1 MSDTKRDPAN
11 KNRQTMV
18 SLAMLATGMLCLAY
32 AAVPLYEVFCR
43 VTGFGGTT
51 QHVAAAPTSTNE
63 RLMRVRFDANIS
75 PDLPW
80 SFKPMQTEVTVKLGE
95 ETLIFYKA
103 KNLSNQPVSGIA
115 AFNVTPEKT
124 GEFFDKIACFCFDNQ
139 TLAAG
144 EEVEMPVSFYV
155 DPDLVKDR
163 NLDGVK
169 TITLSYT
176 FFRAKDQPLAQAPSG
191 SAEKATTPK
200 L

>member
-1 MSDTKRDPAN
+1 MSDPKRDPAK
-11 KNRQTMV
+11 KNRQTLI
-18 SLAMLATGMLCLAY
+18 SLAMLATGMLCMAY
-32 AAVPLYEVFCR
+32 AAVPLYEIFCSM
-43 VTGFGGTT
+43 TGFGGTT
-51 QHVAAAPTSTNE
+51 QHVAAAPSSTNE
-63 RLMRVRFDANIS
+63 RLMKVRFDANTS

-103 KNLSNQPVSGIA
+103 KNLSTQPVTGIA

-124 GEFFDKIACFCFDNQ
+124 GEFFDKIACFCFDSQ

-155 DPDLVKDR
+155 DPELVKDR

-191 SAEKATTPK
+191 PAEKATTPK

>member
-1 MSDTKRDPAN
+1 MSDRNAKN
-11 KNRQTMV
+11 KKTML
-18 SLAMLATGMLCLAY
+18 SLAMMATGMLCLAY
-32 AAVPLYEVFCR
+32 ASVPLYEIFCQ

-51 QHVAAAPTSTNE
+51 QHSGALPSQTNE
-63 RLMRVRFDANIS
+63 RVMKVRFDANVS
-75 PDLPW
+75 GDMPW

-95 ETLIFYKA
+95 EKLIFYKA
-103 KNLSNQPVSGIA
+103 KNLSDRPITGIA
-115 AFNVTPEKT
+115 SFNVTPEKT

-144 EEVEMPVSFYV
+144 EEIEMPVSFFV
-155 DPDLVKDR
+155 DPELVKDR

-176 FFRAKDQPLAQAPSG
+176 FFRAKEQPLAQAPSG
-191 SAEKATTPK
+191 AAEKATTPK